1 MGEFTNI
8 SYIQKLFDDY
18 SHEKSFNEELPSD
31 CDVDL
36 FPNQFVYEE
45 LIKNKL
51 SHKDNKVIPFL
62 LKFSIDNFISFIS
75 FETFTLSLVK
85 KFNCVYHNKSISVS
99 LKTED
104 NSEILFNGFRL
115 GKAISKRIVV
125 HTAIDNYFYN
135 EKYDKVFIIDQVD
148 IVGVIY
154 KGDIKGVLLLKIVN
168 KMTLYDK
175 IMIAVKVILK
185 YELYNKREM
194 CDIEIRSVFISNNE
208 DVYILMKYFYD
219 DNYDMI
225 KREIIF
231 LLKLL
236 YFLFCSIDNEKD
248 NNEIL
253 INSINDSIKHEELN
267 NKLNEIKNSK
277 EYKEKDINDIKRIL
291 LGILSSNDN
300 SKDNLFSDD
309 NFSLLSTNIF
319 RPISAYNPNKENNNP
334 ILSLIDFDDDNDKIS
349 NFFTKYSSKP
359 PHFDNIQQSELSSLT
374 ISPLQKDT
382 LSYSKLLSIQKESL
396 KQYLKAEDFFYKN
409 DISSSLKTH
418 KACYDS
424 RNKYL
429 GNKHIDTLTSSLSL
443 ADCYFK
449 LGDYSSSLNHLLSS
463 IDIIKSIYTDDNPL
477 CASLYHKIGLV
488 YDLLNQYELALQ
500 CYKLSISLKTKY
512 FGKNNLTTANT
523 YYNIAGVYESLNQ
536 YTSSLHFYFISLYIY
551 LNINNNK
558 ESFDCSTV
566 YSNIALVYDK
576 LGQNEEAI
584 KYYNR
589 AIRIAS
595 IYQSLHP
602 LIAICHNNLGLIYFK
617 SLQYNT
623 AIECFKKSISI
634 FNELKALKI
643 PVDVIVAMNNL
654 AAVYFKDEQF
664 VLSHDT
670 YMKCLDEIKN
680 SINNSNETEQA
691 TIYNNIGL
699 IEAKWHKYKEAA
711 FYFDNAMTIRKKYFP
726 ITNINYYG
734 VVINK
739 ATALMKLD
747 KYDEAIALF
756 TFILDTVKDIS
767 KDSLIK
773 IYSNIGQC
781 YLHSKDIDNSR
792 SFFLKELSTAQTLYG
807 ENKRQTARAYLHMA
821 RYYQIT
827 KDNVKAKTFLMRCI
841 SSAEN
846 INNSMNNSMFSSNS
860 NMSLNV
866 SKLKEE
872 IEKIK

>member
-319 RPISAYNPNKENNNP
+319 RPISTYNPNKENNNP

-536 YTSSLHFYFISLYIY
+536 YTSSLHFYFISLKYFIKFDFY
-551 LNINNNK
+551 YNLNIK
-558 ESFDCSTV
+558 RV
-566 YSNIALVYDK
+566 
-576 LGQNEEAI
+576 I
-584 KYYNR
+584 K
-589 AIRIAS
+589 
-595 IYQSLHP
+595 
-602 LIAICHNNLGLIYFK
+602 
-617 SLQYNT
+617 
-623 AIECFKKSISI
+623 
-634 FNELKALKI
+634 
-643 PVDVIVAMNNL
+643 
-654 AAVYFKDEQF
+654 
-664 VLSHDT
+664 
-670 YMKCLDEIKN
+670 
-680 SINNSNETEQA
+680 
-691 TIYNNIGL
+691 
-699 IEAKWHKYKEAA
+699 
-711 FYFDNAMTIRKKYFP
+711 FP
-726 ITNINYYG
+726 
-734 VVINK
+734 
-739 ATALMKLD
+739 
-747 KYDEAIALF
+747 
-756 TFILDTVKDIS
+756 
-767 KDSLIK
+767 
-773 IYSNIGQC
+773 
-781 YLHSKDIDNSR
+781 SR
-792 SFFLKELSTAQTLYG
+792 L
-807 ENKRQTARAYLHMA
+807 
-821 RYYQIT
+821 
-827 KDNVKAKTFLMRCI
+827 
-841 SSAEN
+841 
-846 INNSMNNSMFSSNS
+846 
-860 NMSLNV
+860 
-866 SKLKEE
+866 
-872 IEKIK
+872 